1 MYKIYNNISCITLP
15 PAYELEPGPPVIPA
29 TRSPLED
36 PEELDGPEE
45 PDGPEE
51 LPEEFEQESPVV

>member
-1 MYKIYNNISCITLP
+1 M
-15 PAYELEPGPPVIPA
+15 PA

-36 PEELDGPEE
+36 PKELDGPEE

-51 LPEEFEQESPVV
+51 LPEEFEQGSPVV

>member
-1 MYKIYNNISCITLP
+1 M
-15 PAYELEPGPPVIPA
+15 PA
-29 TRSPLED
+29 TRAPLED

>member
-1 MYKIYNNISCITLP
+1 M
-15 PAYELEPGPPVIPA
+15 PA

>member
-1 MYKIYNNISCITLP
+1 M
-15 PAYELEPGPPVIPA
+15 PA

-36 PEELDGPEE
+36 PKELDGPEE

>member
-1 MYKIYNNISCITLP
+1 M
-15 PAYELEPGPPVIPA
+15 PA
-29 TRSPLED
+29 TRSPLGD